1 MLIAIIVYLI
11 IGVIGLYLGRAELIQ
26 VTEDYSSFEMIIFYT
41 MWMILG
47 PMFILYG
54 FCKGIFNIITKR
66 ES

>member
-26 VTEDYSSFEMIIFYT
+26 VTEDYSSFDMIIFYT

-47 PMFILYG
+47 PTAILYG
-54 FCKGIFNIITKR
+54 ICKGIFNIITKR

>member
-11 IGVIGLYLGRAELIQ
+11 IGVIGLYLGRAEIIQ
-26 VTEDYSSFEMIIFYT
+26 VTEYYSSFDMIIFYT

-47 PMFILYG
+47 PIVILYVI
-54 FCKGIFNIITKR
+54 CKGIFNIITKR